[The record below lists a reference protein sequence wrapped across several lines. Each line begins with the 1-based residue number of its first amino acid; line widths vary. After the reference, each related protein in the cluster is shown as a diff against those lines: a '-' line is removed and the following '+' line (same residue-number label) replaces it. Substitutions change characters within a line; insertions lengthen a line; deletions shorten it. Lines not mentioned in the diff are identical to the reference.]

1 MKTISFLTVFF
12 AFPCVSIPLSL
23 AALVAGCV
31 AIGPDEGVSLFNGR
45 DLEGWEGATHMYV
58 VDPSEPGVL
67 RCDQTKIDDATRA
80 KIIEI
85 VGIVSTVTPAA
96 DKTFEETWL
105 PIAKDHTAKLVDEGK
120 ITSDQATLIIG
131 AVTVAVK
138 GIDYVFVRYPKAKL
152 YEGLVVSVINGF
164 TDGFLTAFKP
174 VNTAVVR
181 GVDRVTYDVD
191 AYIWLKRNCK

>member
-1 MKTISFLTVFF
+1 MNTRRVF
-12 AFPCVSIPLSL
+12 LSL
-23 AALVAGCV
+23 SAAAIAAAAFTGCKSV
-31 AIGPDEGVSLFNGR
+31 PSDETMYTTSYAIGAAAGLI
-45 DLEGWEGATHMYV
+45 A
-58 VDPSEPGVL
+58 
-67 RCDQTKIDDATRA
+67 DQTKIDDATRA